1 MRRTFIIV
9 SSILF
14 LLLSTALAF
23 GQGRPAWI
31 AKVED
36 TIKLK
41 EPAWKIGDHLVDDQG
56 ASYSESFRL
65 TKGGVTGMIQIT
77 SYSILSNPI
86 ETFEGHV
93 IAKDNIMKSSRKIKV
108 AGLGD
113 EGYLWPGRNAN
124 DFAEVFFRKGQTYVT
139 VFLPGPSTAQRF
151 AEHVAANM
159 P

>member
-9 SSILF
+9 TSILF
-14 LLLSTALAF
+14 LLVSTGLAY
-23 GQGRPAWI
+23 GQGRPDWI

-41 EPAWKIGDHLVDDQG
+41 EPAWKIGDHLIDDQG
-56 ASYSESFRL
+56 ASYTESFRL

-93 IAKDNIMKSSRKIKV
+93 IAKDNMNKHGRKV
-108 AGLGD
+108 ELAGVGD
-113 EGYLWPGRNAN
+113 EGYVWPGRNAD
-124 DFAEVFFRKGQTYVT
+124 DFAEAFFRKGKTYVT
-139 VFLPGPSTAQRF
+139 VFLPGPGTAQRF
-151 AEHVAANM
+151 AKHVAANM